1 MNEEFDLGI
10 PAGPQDIP
18 QPKPKAQGKKKDVS
32 VAPEIDPEDDRAN
45 WPIIYVEFEEGKPNF
60 EFMAVQGTK
69 KDGTP
74 FDHYLRVQR
83 GVEVAVPPSI
93 VHMLRDAISTHMKQ
107 VRNMQTGL
115 NDRIFTDRSAVPWRL
130 VKAGKYIA

>member
-1 MNEEFDLGI
+1 MNEELDLGLTE
-10 PAGPQDIP
+10 GGMQDIP
-18 QPKPKAQGKKKDVS
+18 QPKAQGKKK
-32 VAPEIDPEDDRAN
+32 VAPELDPEDDRAN
-45 WPIIYVEFEEGKPNF
+45 WPVIYVEFEEGKPNF
-60 EFMAVQGTK
+60 AFMGVQGTK

-83 GVEVAVPPSI
+83 GVEVAVPPS
-93 VHMLRDAISTHMKQ
+93 VVYMLRDAIRTHMKQ

-115 NDRIFTDRSAVPWRL
+115 NDRIFTDRSAIPWRL

>member
-1 MNEEFDLGI
+1 MNEELDLGLTE
-10 PAGPQDIP
+10 GGMQDIP
-18 QPKPKAQGKKKDVS
+18 QPKPQGKKKAS
-32 VAPEIDPEDDRAN
+32 APEIDPEDDRAN
-45 WPIIYVEFEEGKPNF
+45 WPVIYVEFEEGKPNF

-93 VHMLRDAISTHMKQ
+93 VYMLRDAISTHMKQ

-115 NDRIFTDRSAVPWRL
+115 NDRVFTDRSAVPWRL
-130 VKAGKYIA
+130 VRAGKYIA

>member
-1 MNEEFDLGI
+1 MNEELDLGLAD
-10 PAGPQDIP
+10 AGVQDIP
-18 QPKPKAQGKKKDVS
+18 QPKVQRKKKA
-32 VAPEIDPEDDRAN
+32 APEIDPEDDRAN

-93 VHMLRDAISTHMKQ
+93 VYMLRDAISTHMKQ

-115 NDRIFTDRSAVPWRL
+115 NDRVFTDRSAVPWRL
-130 VKAGKYIA
+130 VRAGKYIA